1 MVSDCVEV
9 LDVEGKVE
17 TVPLK
22 VPAEGL
28 FPGVEDTLYD
38 LTEDPV

>member
-1 MVSDCVEV
+1 VVGECAEV

-28 FPGVEDTLYD
+28 FPGVHDTVYD